1 MKIGVFLSRMQPLH
15 IGHLGMIDKALS
27 ENDRVIILIGSA
39 NRENEIRNPLNIK
52 LRKEIL
58 ENALKEK
65 YEKSLNEKIT
75 IKELPDWTSEE
86 DLKSNEEW
94 GKYLYYNIVSVT
106 IEKSFTI
113 YFSDDKA
120 IIEDWFQ
127 DKEIRK
133 RIEIKTFERTE
144 LFENVSS
151 TKIREAFLNNNKEY
165 IEKSVPKAVLE
176 KFEEIK
182 EIIDKTYKAKRRE
195 SL

>member
-1 MKIGVFLSRMQPLH
+1 M
-15 IGHLGMIDKALS
+15 
-27 ENDRVIILIGSA
+27 
-39 NRENEIRNPLNIK
+39 
-52 LRKEIL
+52 
-58 ENALKEK
+58 
-65 YEKSLNEKIT
+65 
-75 IKELPDWTSEE
+75 
-86 DLKSNEEW
+86 
-94 GKYLYYNIVSVT
+94 SVT

>member
-1 MKIGVFLSRMQPLH
+1 MKVGVFLSRMQPLH

-58 ENALKEK
+58 ENSLKEK
-65 YEKSLNEKIT
+65 YQKSLNEKLT

-182 EIIDKTYKAKRRE
+182 EIIDKTYKA
-195 SL
+195 